1 MESIDMYAAYLEELG
16 AKHLYR
22 NDKGFALYSF
32 VEENCYIEEIYILPK
47 YRGAKEFAVIC
58 DNITSIA
65 REKGCKKLLG
75 SVVPTI
81 NNSTRS
87 LGMLLSYGA
96 KLVSASNNFIV
107 FSKEIK
113 E

>member
-1 MESIDMYAAYLEELG
+1 MQSIDMYAAYLEELG

-32 VEENCYIEEIYILPK
+32 IEGNCYIEEIFILPEH
-47 YRGAKEFAVIC
+47 RGAKEFAVLC
-58 DNITSIA
+58 DGITSIA
-65 REKGCKKLLG
+65 KEKGCKKLLG

-87 LGMLLSYGA
+87 VKMLLSYGA
-96 KLVSASNNFIV
+96 KLESSSNNFIV